1 MYETKPTEFKDDLD
15 KLADRMAEIGDQI
28 KELTKAQDEIKE
40 EIVGV
45 MRENDLKTW
54 SFEKRKLSYQSR
66 INYKGWDMQNV
77 KDKVGEDNFSD
88 VTRVS
93 IRTPA
98 LRDKLLDSGM
108 EEKEVE
114 DFFDSVAERSE
125 SKWVVFRANKD

>member
-1 MYETKPTEFKDDLD
+1 MHEVKPTQFKDDLD

-54 SFEKRKLSYQSR
+54 SFEKGKLSYQSR